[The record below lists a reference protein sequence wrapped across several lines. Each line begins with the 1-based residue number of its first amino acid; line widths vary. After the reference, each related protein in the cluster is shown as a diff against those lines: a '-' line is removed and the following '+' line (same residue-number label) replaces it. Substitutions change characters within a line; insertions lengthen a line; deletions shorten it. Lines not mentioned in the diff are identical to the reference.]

1 MKSFNILLVDDIEA
15 NILALESLLYENL
28 EDIKILSCNDVN
40 TALKMLIKERVD
52 FIISD
57 VQMPNIN
64 GFEFIDL
71 LKKHKKTK
79 DIPIIFITASTV
91 SSSLISKMRGLELG
105 AIDYLTK
112 PIEDFILIPKLRN
125 YIELFRLQQ
134 KIKEQDQLLLQ
145 QSKQAMMGEMIGM
158 IAHQWRQPITNIKL
172 LVSSI
177 ELKAMDENF
186 KKDISF
192 QDLTIQKAGN
202 IKNIVDELS
211 TTITDFIDFF
221 KPNKEKTNI
230 NLKQAIEDSIE
241 LASASFE
248 TNNISVSIN
257 CNEDLFLNIYEREF
271 KQVIISIL
279 NNAKDQLL
287 LKNSDDRKI
296 IITIS
301 KDNEYINVEI
311 FDNGGGINESIIENI
326 FEPYFSTKSQNG
338 TGIGLYMSKIII
350 ENHIEGQLLVENK
363 NDGANFIIK
372 LNL

>member
-1 MKSFNILLVDDIEA
+1 L
-15 NILALESLLYENL
+15 
-28 EDIKILSCNDVN
+28 
-40 TALKMLIKERVD
+40 
-52 FIISD
+52 
-57 VQMPNIN
+57 
-64 GFEFIDL
+64 
-71 LKKHKKTK
+71 
-79 DIPIIFITASTV
+79 
-91 SSSLISKMRGLELG
+91 
-105 AIDYLTK
+105 
-112 PIEDFILIPKLRN
+112 
-125 YIELFRLQQ
+125 
-134 KIKEQDQLLLQ
+134 
-145 QSKQAMMGEMIGM
+145 
-158 IAHQWRQPITNIKL
+158 
-172 LVSSI
+172 SI

-350 ENHIEGQLLVENK
+350 ENHIEGQLLVKNK